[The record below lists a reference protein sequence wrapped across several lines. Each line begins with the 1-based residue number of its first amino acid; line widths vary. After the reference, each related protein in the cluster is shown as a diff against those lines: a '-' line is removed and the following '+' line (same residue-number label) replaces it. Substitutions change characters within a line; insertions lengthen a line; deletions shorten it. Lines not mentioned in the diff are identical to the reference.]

1 MKKLI
6 SVTITFCSF
15 FYYSAISQSLDG
27 KIYSNGELEY
37 IGMPVGGICT
47 GNVYLSGDGRLW
59 DWDIF
64 NTTELAY
71 GGSGGDKFYRSPMK
85 STDRK
90 KYHLEQGFAIRTT
103 VKGKARVRTLDQ
115 KGFENITFRGE
126 YPVGKVTY
134 QDENAP
140 VSVKLEAFSPFIPTD
155 DENSGLP
162 AVVMEYEITNTT
174 KRTITVEIGGWLQN
188 VVNRYSSDRQKG
200 QLVNTIQQ
208 EDSFTRLITGSE
220 GKNLEYQ
227 PDWGSMTLTLEG
239 KGEGSADIGAID
251 VNDLSDVFVS
261 GAKKQKAANNEQLLG
276 SLSTSLSLGKKES
289 KKVRFIIS
297 WYFPNIHRL
306 NTFRAPHTLWADSE
320 SLRNFYSKQFKNAMQ
335 VADYIFEKP
344 ELITATKLW
353 NSTWYDS
360 SLPVSFLDRTF
371 VNVSTLAT
379 ASSARFTSKNL
390 LVPYNEGRFYAFE
403 GAYLGFGTCTHVFHY
418 EQALGRVFPKLAR
431 DLREKVDLGLS
442 FDKDRGIIRY
452 RAEFS
457 KFGHHDGRGHAVD
470 GHAGTILRIYREHLM
485 APDYSFLEYNW
496 PKIKLAI
503 QAMIDQDKEKTGE
516 ADGILEGIQYNTLDK
531 IWYGKISWISGLYAA
546 VLKAGSEMAAE
557 IGDEAFATK
566 CAQVAALAKKN
577 ISSELFNGE
586 YFIQKVDPEDPLAV
600 NSNQGCHSDQLL
612 GQYWASQVG
621 LGDMLE
627 KDKVI
632 SALKSIYKYNYVE
645 NYGKFLDTATV
656 KVKRH
661 YAQPDEPGLIMCTFP
676 KGGANS
682 AYGDARTKWDML
694 AVGYF
699 SEVWTAQEHHVA
711 ANMID
716 YGMVDEAL
724 TLQNAVNNRYNS
736 QKRNPYNEIEYGNH
750 YTRAMS
756 GYAPFVSASGFYF
769 HGPKGIIGFD
779 PKIGSENFKSAFIVA
794 EGWGSYQ
801 QQANQDVKT
810 AVIELKYGQ
819 LKVSRWQLPSGWAQD
834 TLMLTLDG
842 KPVGIK
848 KEQEKGKTYLVFD
861 EVLLNA
867 GQALKIEKR

>member
-1 MKKLI
+1 MKKKLMFT
-6 SVTITFCSF
+6 TIVFYGF
-15 FYYSAISQSLDG
+15 FLSAISQSVG
-27 KIYSNGELEY
+27 GGIYSNEGSEY

-64 NTTELAY
+64 NTTELVY
-71 GGSGGDKFYRSPMK
+71 GGSGGDKFYRAPMK

-90 KYHLEQGFAIRTT
+90 KHHLEQGFAIRTT
-103 VKGKARVRTLDQ
+103 VKGKSQVRTLDQ
-115 KGFENITFRGE
+115 KGFEHITFRGE
-126 YPVGKVTY
+126 YPIGKVIY
-134 QDENAP
+134 QDKNAP

-155 DENSGLP
+155 DVNSGLP

-174 KRTITVEIGGWLQN
+174 KRTITLEIGGWLQN
-188 VVNRYSSDRQKG
+188 VVNHYSSNKQKG
-200 QLVNTIQQ
+200 QLVNTVHK
-208 EDSFTRLITGSE
+208 EDSFIRLSAGSE
-220 GKNLEYQ
+220 GENFEDL
-227 PDWGSMTLTLEG
+227 PDWGSMALTLESKG
-239 KGEGSADIGAID
+239 KGNANVGKFKAK
-251 VNDLSDVFVS
+251 DLSQVFES
-261 GAKKQKAANNEQLLG
+261 GETKAGATNGEQLLG
-276 SLSTSLSLGKKES
+276 TISTSFTLAKRES

-306 NTFRAPHTLWADSE
+306 NTFRAPETLWADYG
-320 SLRNFYSKQFKNAMQ
+320 SLRHFYSKFFKNADG
-335 VADYIFEKP
+335 VADYILKNR
-344 ELITATKLW
+344 ELIENTKLW
-353 NSTWYDS
+353 NKTWYDS

-379 ASSARFTSKNL
+379 TSSARFTSKNL

-418 EQALGRVFPKLAR
+418 EQAMGRVFPKLAR

-452 RAEFS
+452 RGEFS
-457 KFGHHDGRGHAVD
+457 KFGHHDGRGHAID

-485 APDYSFLEYNW
+485 APDYGFLEYNW

-546 VLKAGSEMAAE
+546 VLKAGSEMAIE
-557 IGDEAFATK
+557 VEDEAFAMECT
-566 CAQVAALAKKN
+566 QVAALAKKN

-586 YFIQKVDPEDPLAV
+586 YFIQKVDPGDPLAV

-621 LGDMLE
+621 LGDVLE
-627 KDKVI
+627 KDKII

-645 NYGKFLDTATV
+645 NYGKYLDTAIV

-661 YAQPDEPGLIMCTFP
+661 YAQSDEPGLIMCTFP
-676 KGGANS
+676 KGGAKAS
-682 AYGDARTKWDML
+682 YGNARTRWDML

-699 SEVWTAQEHHVA
+699 SEVWTAQEHQVA

-716 YGMVDEAL
+716 YGMLDEAL
-724 TLQNAVNNRYNS
+724 TLQNAVNHRYAP

-794 EGWGSYQ
+794 EGWGSYR
-801 QQANQDVKT
+801 QQADQDVKT
-810 AVIELKYGQ
+810 AEIELKYGQ
-819 LKVSRWQLPSGWAQD
+819 LKVSRWQLPSGWVQD
-834 TLMLTLDG
+834 TFMVTLDG
-842 KPVGIK
+842 KPVEIK

-867 GQALKIEKR
+867 GQELKIEKR